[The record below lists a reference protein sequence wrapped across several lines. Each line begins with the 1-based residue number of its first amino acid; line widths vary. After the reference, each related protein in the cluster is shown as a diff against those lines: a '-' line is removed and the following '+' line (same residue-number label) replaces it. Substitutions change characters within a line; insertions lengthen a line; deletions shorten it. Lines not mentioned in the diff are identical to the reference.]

1 MDETC
6 LAIDKKPVSKS
17 RIWRSF
23 LSIFSYCPYTMLGKK
38 IIWSLQ
44 GKKKQSS
51 EPLKNRETYL
61 KSKNTFGLGII
72 LIGVFCP
79 IFWISLVTGVEG
91 EELIRSGINSLL
103 VVLFG
108 IFYIAYHHLYIRK
121 QMKMKQFNGEVESE
135 DL

>member
-1 MDETC
+1 
-6 LAIDKKPVSKS
+6 
-17 RIWRSF
+17 
-23 LSIFSYCPYTMLGKK
+23 MLGKK

-44 GKKKQSS
+44 GKKIQSS
-51 EPLKNRETYL
+51 ESLKNRETYL
-61 KSKNTFGLGII
+61 KSKDTLGLGII

-79 IFWISLVTGVEG
+79 IFWISLLTGAEG

-108 IFYIAYHHLYIRK
+108 IFYIAYHHLQIRK
-121 QMKMKQFNGEVESE
+121 QTKKIQFNKKVESE

>member
-6 LAIDKKPVSKS
+6 LATDKKPESKS
-17 RIWRSF
+17 TIWRSF

-38 IIWSLQ
+38 ILWSLQ
-44 GKKKQSS
+44 GKKTQSS
-51 EPLKNRETYL
+51 ESLKNRETYL

-79 IFWISLVTGVEG
+79 IFWISLLTGAEG

-108 IFYIAYHHLYIRK
+108 IFYIAYHHLQIRK
-121 QMKMKQFNGEVESE
+121 KNKKTQFNEKVESW